1 MTDATFAAL
10 LVSPLAQLRLAY
22 YTTLLFVCQGVFEK
36 FFNFFEVLFVP
47 CHLKEMLAVSSFR
60 PTLLL
65 YHNVFLLSRGFSKV
79 FKKLF
84 RFAFRSPHRSES
96 PSPMRSLKALPNS
109 QTLGIFYCDFCR
121 FFGSSSIIPHP
132 SPFVNTFFESFFGF
146 FEVFGEFSIFN
157 ATTRDGFLIYIPS
170 ISVWTSLHTLYR
182 NPRSHLIA
190 ACRYS
195 RISTTS
201 S

>member
-1 MTDATFAAL
+1 MTDAAFAAL

-36 FFNFFEVLFVP
+36 FFEFFEVLFVP
-47 CHLKEMLAVSSFR
+47 RHSKGMSVVSSFR

-65 YHNVFLLSRGFSKV
+65 YHNVFLLSRGFLKV

-96 PSPMRSLKALPNS
+96 PSPMRSPKAPPNS

-146 FEVFGEFSIFN
+146 FEVFGSFSSKKH
-157 ATTRDGFLIYIPS
+157 PS
-170 ISVWTSLHTLYR
+170 IRGVLEMLHLKQ
-182 NPRSHLIA
+182 
-190 ACRYS
+190 
-195 RISTTS
+195 
-201 S
+201 